1 MFPLDPV
8 AAIALS
14 LLLSYVLVDA
24 GLHKLRDP
32 ARYGAVIDGYRLLP
46 RGLGAGVA
54 APLGALEVGLGAGV
68 LLPFTHLPALAGSAA
83 LIVGYFLAIAINL
96 ARGRRDIDCGCGA
109 PEQAQRLSPA
119 LLLRNATLVAAALL
133 LLSTPGGAPAHWSGW
148 AFALFAGAVAALLYA
163 SINALLSNAQLL
175 ERLR

>member
-1 MFPLDPV
+1 MPLDPV

-32 ARYGAVIDGYRLLP
+32 LRYGAVIDDYRLLP
-46 RGLGAGVA
+46 AGSGTRLA
-54 APLGALEVGLGAGV
+54 LPLGSIEIGVGALL
-68 LLPFTHLPALAGSAA
+68 LLPPARGAA
-83 LIVGYFLAIAINL
+83 LFAALVLMGVYSCAIAVNL

-109 PEQAQRLSPA
+109 PEQAQHLS
-119 LLLRNATLVAAALL
+119 AALL
-133 LLSTPGGAPAHWSGW
+133 VRNAVLILVACALLAAPVVPPAHWSGW
-148 AFALFAGAVAALLYA
+148 VFALLCGAVGALLYA
-163 SINALLSNAQLL
+163 SSNTLLANARLL